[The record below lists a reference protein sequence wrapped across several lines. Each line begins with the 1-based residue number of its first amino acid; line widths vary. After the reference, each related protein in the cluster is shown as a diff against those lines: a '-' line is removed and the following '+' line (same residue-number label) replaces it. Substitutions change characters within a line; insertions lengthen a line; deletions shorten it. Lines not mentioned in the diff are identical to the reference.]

1 MSEEQISIIVEGLG
15 GLLGLLHQADPH
27 DKAEIYSRLGLQLT
41 SRPGPETLIAEVVS
55 PAIDGVNSWCRGTD
69 TTHNPT
75 DDRP

>member
-55 PAIDGVNSWCRGTD
+55 PAIYRVNSWCRRAKHTGYS
-69 TTHNPT
+69 HR
-75 DDRP
+75 DRI